1 MDSKLSTNKWTP
13 AEAKP
18 LTRDEDGEPCQ
29 GSFSYASVV
38 GMMLYLAGHTR
49 PDIAYAVNCCAWYMF
64 APKLVHEVAL
74 KRIGRY
80 LKATRDKG
88 LILNLS
94 GTLKIEAYPDMDFA
108 GLYGY

>member
-1 MDSKLSTNKWTP
+1 MP

-18 LTRDEDGEPCQ
+18 LTHDEDGKPCQ
-29 GSFSYASVV
+29 GLFSYASVV

-80 LKATRDKG
+80 LKATSNNMG
-88 LILNLS
+88 CILNPS
-94 GTLKIEAYPDMDFA
+94 VTLKIDAYPDTDFD
-108 GLYGY
+108 GLYG